1 MNNKTYVRG
10 AIGYTILK
18 SKKNKI
24 MVIADMHDIKE
35 KCGDMFISDWLKRQE
50 NFKLLLEEVPPS
62 DVNLKELWGD
72 ADHTR
77 KLRELYL
84 NNIEKIVGLD
94 IRGELLKFSWE
105 LLKDMYFPPIT
116 LQDYLIYF
124 EQFFNFEHEF
134 FLKDIPEI
142 YNKDILLDEDVRMSI
157 QFQSCL
163 NKYKKFKTK
172 HYDLMEKSVQEIYET
187 NKEILEEINFMSN
200 MIMEFYTIMQVY
212 KLSLTGVNRF
222 IIHKGLFHTSNI
234 VNWLRQL
241 YEFDLI
247 ETNGLTEFDKIDLI
261 KHSGCLKIP
270 NM

>member
-18 SKKNKI
+18 SKQNKI

-35 KCGDMFISDWLKRQE
+35 TCGDMFISDWLKRQE

-62 DVNLKELWGD
+62 DVNLKELWIN

-124 EQFFNFEHEF
+124 EQFFYFEHEF

-142 YNKDILLDEDVRMSI
+142 YNKDILLDKEVRMSI
-157 QFQSCL
+157 QFDSCF
-163 NKYKKFKTK
+163 NKYKIFKIKYSNRMGRT
-172 HYDLMEKSVQEIYET
+172 VQQIFQT
-187 NKEILEEINFMSN
+187 DKEILEELNFMSN

-212 KLSLTGVNRF
+212 KLSYNGVNRF
-222 IIHKGLFHTSNI
+222 IIHKGLFHSSNI
-234 VNWLRQL
+234 VNWLKDL
-241 YEFDLI
+241 YQFDLI
-247 ETNGLTEFDKIDLI
+247 ETNGLTEFDKIDLV
-261 KHSGCLKIP
+261 KHTGCLKIP
-270 NM
+270 NI

>member
-1 MNNKTYVRG
+1 MNNTTYVRG

-62 DVNLKELWGD
+62 EVNLKELWSG
-72 ADHTR
+72 ADHTI
-77 KLRELYL
+77 KLRELYV

-94 IRGELLKFSWE
+94 IRGELVKFSWE
-105 LLKDMYFPPIT
+105 LMKDMYFPPMT
-116 LQDYLIYF
+116 LQEYLTYL

-142 YNKDILLDEDVRMSI
+142 YNEEILLDKEIRMSI
-157 QFQSCL
+157 QFEFCF

-172 HYDLMEKSVQEIYET
+172 YSKFMEKTVQKIFQTE
-187 NKEILEEINFMSN
+187 KEILEEINFMLN

-212 KLSLTGVNRF
+212 KLSLIGVNRF
-222 IIHKGLFHTSNI
+222 IIHKGLFHTSSI
-234 VNWLRQL
+234 VNWLREL
-241 YEFDLI
+241 YQFELI
-247 ETNGLTEFDKIDLI
+247 ETDGLTEFDKVNLI
-261 KHSGCLKIP
+261 EHTGCLKIP

>member
-18 SKKNKI
+18 SKQNKI

-62 DVNLKELWGD
+62 DINLKELWGD
-72 ADHTR
+72 AEHTR

-84 NNIEKIVGLD
+84 NNLDKIVGLD
-94 IRGELLKFSWE
+94 IRGELMKFSWE

-116 LQDYLIYF
+116 LQEYLTYF

-134 FLKDIPEI
+134 FLKDISEL
-142 YNKDILLDEDVRMSI
+142 YNKDILLDKEVRMSI
-157 QFQSCL
+157 QFETIL
-163 NKYKKFKTK
+163 KLFNNFKEKYS
-172 HYDLMEKSVQEIYET
+172 DLMEKTVQEIFQT
-187 NKEILEEINFMSN
+187 KKGILEELNFMSN

-212 KLSLTGVNRF
+212 KLSYNGINRF

-234 VNWLRQL
+234 VDWLTKL
-241 YEFDLI
+241 YQFELI
-247 ETNGLTEFDKIDLI
+247 ETDGLTEFDKIDLI
-261 KHSGCLKIP
+261 KHSGCLRIP
-270 NM
+270 DI